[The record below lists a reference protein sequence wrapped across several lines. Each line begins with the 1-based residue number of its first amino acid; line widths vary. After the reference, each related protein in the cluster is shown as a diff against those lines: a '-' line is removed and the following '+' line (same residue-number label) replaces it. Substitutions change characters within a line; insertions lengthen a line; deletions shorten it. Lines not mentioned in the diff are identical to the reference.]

1 MIGILAIVLTVEY
14 NMLDESRESKSSKI
28 KIFAISQSSQIL
40 CLFFFFYKTNGQRI
54 MQKLLCL
61 NVYITKSI
69 FHTSMTILF
78 HHHHDVTVLNILSI
92 YFILRI
98 KKQKEDVLLRS
109 S

>member
-1 MIGILAIVLTVEY
+1 
-14 NMLDESRESKSSKI
+14 MLNESRESKSSKI

-78 HHHHDVTVLNILSI
+78 PHHHDVTVLNILSI